1 MNDLSDRRKRL
12 ALFLSLIALALG
24 LTAAKTHFAPQTGK
38 FEVLILSSIMPL
50 QVALSKGTQRLH
62 DVWHGYIQLTQVHQE
77 NLQLRQQVETVQGQ
91 LHQYREAYLQ
101 QQRLRELLDFRSQTF
116 QAATPVEVVSIDP
129 SQWSQAI
136 TVNKGMEHGLHK
148 NNTVMTHLGLVG
160 HVIETAPRYATVLL
174 LTDRR
179 SAVDA
184 LVQRT
189 RSRGVAV
196 GKSKRRL
203 ELRYVDIYD
212 DIRMGDRII
221 SSGLGKMYPKGI
233 LIGTVTAVRSPHYG
247 LFHEIDVQPAVD
259 FLKLEEVLALKS
271 NE

>member
-12 ALFLSLIALALG
+12 ALFLSLLALALA

-38 FEVLILSSIMPL
+38 FKSLIQSSLMPL
-50 QVALSKGTQRLH
+50 QAALTKGTQRLH
-62 DVWHGYIQLTQVHQE
+62 EFWQSYIQLTQVHQE
-77 NLQLRQQVETVQGQ
+77 NLQLRQQVETLQGQ
-91 LHQYREAYLQ
+91 LHQYQEAYLQ
-101 QQRLRELLDFRSQTF
+101 QQRLRELLHFRSQTF
-116 QAATPVEVVSIDP
+116 QPTIPVEVVSMDP
-129 SQWSQAI
+129 SPWSQAI
-136 TVNKGMEHGLHK
+136 TVNKGIEHGIQQ
-148 NNTVMTHLGLVG
+148 NNTIMTHRGLVG
-160 HVIETAPRYATVLL
+160 HIIEAAPHYATVLL

-179 SAVDA
+179 SAVDV

-196 GKSKRRL
+196 GKSKRLL
-203 ELRYVDIYD
+203 ELRYVDIHD
-212 DIRMGDRII
+212 DIREGDRII

-271 NE
+271 TG